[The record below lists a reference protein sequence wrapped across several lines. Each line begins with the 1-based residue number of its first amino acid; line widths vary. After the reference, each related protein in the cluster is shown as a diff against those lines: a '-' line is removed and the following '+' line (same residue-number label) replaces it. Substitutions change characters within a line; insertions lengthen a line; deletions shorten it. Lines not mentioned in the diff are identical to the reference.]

1 MFIKIKDKFFND
13 YIKKISF
20 LITGSFFS
28 QLITFLFLTILSR
41 IYTAEDFGIYTTFLT
56 LSGSIALISS
66 LTYHRA
72 IVLPKSN
79 NDSFHILI
87 LSIFLCIITT
97 LFVLFG
103 CIYFANFLVIYF
115 GNFTYIIY
123 LIPLRV
129 FQHGM
134 QLIFDEFS
142 IRNEFYAL
150 LSFLKPSNSLLTS
163 IFQLLPKILYKFD
176 SLIWGKQLADTFIL
190 MALISIHLYRK
201 TFQFGT
207 QNIKIFKNVI
217 KRYIYFPKYYLP
229 QISFNTISQALP
241 FILLPYFFSIEAAG
255 VYGMAIRAL
264 EQPIRL
270 IATSTQSVYYQ
281 KASKMVAKGENIL
294 NLYIKTSNGLFKI
307 FIVPAIIIFIFG
319 QEIFGFVFGSQWYES
334 GQVAQILIIW
344 LLIGFAKTPSTMT
357 YSIFN
362 LQKVQLVG
370 ESLLLFFRFLS
381 IIFGYLFYNS
391 FIISITLYVIVS
403 IFVDLFFI
411 FYIYNYLKK
420 NA

>member
-1 MFIKIKDKFFND
+1 
-13 YIKKISF
+13 
-20 LITGSFFS
+20 
-28 QLITFLFLTILSR
+28 
-41 IYTAEDFGIYTTFLT
+41 
-56 LSGSIALISS
+56 
-66 LTYHRA
+66 
-72 IVLPKSN
+72 
-79 NDSFHILI
+79 
-87 LSIFLCIITT
+87 
-97 LFVLFG
+97 
-103 CIYFANFLVIYF
+103 
-115 GNFTYIIY
+115 
-123 LIPLRV
+123 
-129 FQHGM
+129 
-134 QLIFDEFS
+134 
-142 IRNEFYAL
+142 
-150 LSFLKPSNSLLTS
+150 
-163 IFQLLPKILYKFD
+163 
-176 SLIWGKQLADTFIL
+176 
-190 MALISIHLYRK
+190 
-201 TFQFGT
+201 
-207 QNIKIFKNVI
+207 
-217 KRYIYFPKYYLP
+217 
-229 QISFNTISQALP
+229 
-241 FILLPYFFSIEAAG
+241 
-255 VYGMAIRAL
+255 
-264 EQPIRL
+264 
-270 IATSTQSVYYQ
+270 
-281 KASKMVAKGENIL
+281 MVAKGENIL